1 MDRAFNYDILG
12 IFLMTVACA
21 RCPLRKQP
29 LFVPFTNDEV
39 EFMAR
44 FKTGEL
50 TVDPGTTILLEGSNS
65 PQLYTVFSGMGTRFT
80 TLENG
85 RRQVINFVFP
95 GDFVGLQAGLMGEM
109 KHSVAASTPMVLCV
123 FKRDD
128 LWNLF
133 KVQPNRAYDL
143 TWIAAVEEHFL
154 GETIATL
161 GQRDASQRIAWAF
174 LRIEKRLS
182 AVGLAISKPPNSS
195 VPLPFRQQDL
205 ADALGLSLVHTNKTL
220 ARLRDKKIVQWTDGI
235 LRILDSYAL
244 AEIAMA
250 VPEPEEKRPI
260 M

>member
-1 MDRAFNYDILG
+1 MS
-12 IFLMTVACA
+12 VACSK
-21 RCPLRKQP
+21 CPLRQQS
-29 LFVPFTNDEV
+29 LFIPFTADEIV
-39 EFMAR
+39 FMER

-50 TVDPGTTILLEGSNS
+50 TVEPGTTILHEGSSS
-65 PQLYTVFSGMGTRFT
+65 PQLYTVFSGMGTRYT
-80 TLENG
+80 RLKNG
-85 RRQVINFVFP
+85 RRQVISFIFP
-95 GDFVGLQAGLMGEM
+95 GDFIGLQASVMGEM
-109 KHSVAASTPMVLCV
+109 KHSVDAGTPMILCV

-133 KVQPNRAYDL
+133 RAQPNRGYDL

-174 LRIEKRLS
+174 LRIEKRLR
-182 AVGLAISKPPNSS
+182 AVGLGKSGPQGAS

-220 ARLRDKKIVQWTDGI
+220 ARLRDRKIAHWSDGTLLVI
-235 LRILDSYAL
+235 NRASL
-244 AEIAMA
+244 AEVAMA
-250 VPEPEEKRPI
+250 EPDAEEKRPI

>member
-1 MDRAFNYDILG
+1 
-12 IFLMTVACA
+12 MTVACSK
-21 RCPLRKQP
+21 CPLRQQP
-29 LFVPFTNDEV
+29 LFIPFTAE
-39 EFMAR
+39 EITFMER

-50 TVDPGTTILLEGSNS
+50 SVDPGTTILMEGSNS
-65 PQLYTVFSGMGTRFT
+65 PQLYTVFSGMGTRYT

-85 RRQVINFVFP
+85 RRQVINFLFP
-95 GDFVGLQAGLMGEM
+95 GDLTGLQASLMGEM
-109 KHSVAASTPMVLCV
+109 KHSVVATTAMVLCV

-133 KVQPNRAYDL
+133 RAQPGRAYDL

-161 GQRDASQRIAWAF
+161 GQRDAAQRIAWAF
-174 LRIEKRLS
+174 LRIEKRLR
-182 AVGLAISKPPNSS
+182 AVGLGKAAPLGSI

-220 ARLRDKKIVQWTDGI
+220 ARLREQKIALWH
-235 LRILDSYAL
+235 DSVLHITNRAAL
-244 AEIAMA
+244 AHIAMA
-250 VPEPEEKRPI
+250 EPDPEEKRPI